1 MNVQETAKHIKEI
14 VALGEHYIEDLNL
27 ALADCN
33 ISVTYNSARKN
44 LDYDNQMNNNPVE
57 QLEALIGSLK

>member
-1 MNVQETAKHIKEI
+1 MNVQETAKNIKEI

-33 ISVTYNSARKN
+33 ISVTYNSARR
-44 LDYDNQMNNNPVE
+44 DMEEHFNNPVE
-57 QLEALIGSLK
+57 QIAELIGSLK